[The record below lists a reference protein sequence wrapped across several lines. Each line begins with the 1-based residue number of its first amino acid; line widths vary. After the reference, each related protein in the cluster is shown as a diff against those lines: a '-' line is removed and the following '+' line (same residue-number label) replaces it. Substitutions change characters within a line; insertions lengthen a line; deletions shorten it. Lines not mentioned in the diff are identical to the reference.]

1 MNYKIVEKDKKFLV
15 LETRTEQLM
24 GEYSNRQDAKTQ
36 LRFLNLGGAFD
47 GFSPTFILKK
57 VKDLTK

>member
-15 LETRTEQLM
+15 IETKTDQVIDQ
-24 GEYSNRQDAKTQ
+24 YNTRQEAKEQ

-47 GFSPTFILKK
+47 GFSPSFILKK
-57 VKDLTK
+57 NFLY

>member
-15 LETRTEQLM
+15 IETKTDQIIDQ
-24 GEYSNRQDAKTQ
+24 YNTRQEAKER

-47 GFSPTFILKK
+47 GFSPSFILKK
-57 VKDLTK
+57 NFLY